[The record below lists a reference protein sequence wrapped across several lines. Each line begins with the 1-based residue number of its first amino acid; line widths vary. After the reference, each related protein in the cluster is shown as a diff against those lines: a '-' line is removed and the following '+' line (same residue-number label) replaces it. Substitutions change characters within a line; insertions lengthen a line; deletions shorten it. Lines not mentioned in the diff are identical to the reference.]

1 MAPPVSPFPV
11 QPKSLLDKLFPVV
24 HLLSMVALAVYAIG
38 WLEPA
43 RKFGLYGWMGVG
55 GKIDWSAW
63 GALSRRRPGALDSAA
78 TELGVGLAEVPLIW
92 LFVSVELI
100 LQTTRLFLVRNTAA
114 PPGLLTSF
122 LPLVAQFSPQL
133 ALLINT
139 GFKYL
144 ALLSIM
150 LNDLAVL
157 VFCIGLAVIYG
168 RYTAGG
174 KAGVLEQLVE
184 GGGAGWNAA
193 TGEL

>member
-78 TELGVGLAEVPLIW
+78 TELGVGLAEV
-92 LFVSVELI
+92 VSF
-100 LQTTRLFLVRNTAA
+100 LFLSLAA
-114 PPGLLTSF
+114 
-122 LPLVAQFSPQL
+122 LPA
-133 ALLINT
+133 
-139 GFKYL
+139 
-144 ALLSIM
+144 
-150 LNDLAVL
+150 
-157 VFCIGLAVIYG
+157 C
-168 RYTAGG
+168 
-174 KAGVLEQLVE
+174 
-184 GGGAGWNAA
+184 
-193 TGEL
+193 